1 MSENDKNIGFQVY
14 EHLRG
19 QLVEAY
25 SYDPIEKR
33 HELVECVFSHDVLP
47 DSQTVETLTE
57 DEYLA
62 LLTALYCD

>member
-1 MSENDKNIGFQVY
+1 MSENAENIEFEV
-14 EHLRG
+14 
-19 QLVEAY
+19 
-25 SYDPIEKR
+25 EKR
-33 HELVECVFSHDVLP
+33 HELTEIVFTDDELP